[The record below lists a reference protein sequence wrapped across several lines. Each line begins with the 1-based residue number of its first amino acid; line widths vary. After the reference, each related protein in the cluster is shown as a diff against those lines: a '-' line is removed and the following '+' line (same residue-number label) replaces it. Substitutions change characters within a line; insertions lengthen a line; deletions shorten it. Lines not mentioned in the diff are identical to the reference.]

1 METQETQETTHKE
14 TRGRPGKVV
23 RLSVELP
30 MADAQEAL
38 NLTGRRMRQ
47 LGEFVSLDRVLSE
60 AIQAYAKSLKSEAA
74 S

>member
-1 METQETQETTHKE
+1 METVETQEITHKE

>member
-1 METQETQETTHKE
+1 MDTQETQEITHKE

-30 MADAQEAL
+30 MADAQAAL
-38 NLTGRRMRQ
+38 GLTGRRMRQ
-47 LGEFVSLDRVLSE
+47 LGEYVSLDRVFSE
-60 AIQAYAKSLKSEAA
+60 AIQAYAKALNSEAA

>member
-1 METQETQETTHKE
+1 MESLETQEIPHKE
-14 TRGRPGKVV
+14 TRGRPVKVV
-23 RLSVELP
+23 RLTVELP

>member
-1 METQETQETTHKE
+1 MDTQETQEIPHKE
-14 TRGRPGKVV
+14 QRGRPGKVV

-38 NLTGRRMRQ
+38 NLTGRRMRH
-47 LGEFVSLDRVLSE
+47 LGEFVSLDWVLSE

>member
-1 METQETQETTHKE
+1 MDAQQTQEIPHKE
-14 TRGRPGKVV
+14 QRGRPGKTVH
-23 RLSVELP
+23 LSVELP

-38 NLTGRRMRQ
+38 SLTGRRMRQ

-60 AIQAYAKSLKSEAA
+60 AIQAYAKALKSEAA